1 MADVRVRH
9 DFESERGEW
18 LIVRGTPQF
27 RLFGVGRNPLDGQNV
42 GRRRQ
47 IIHNR
52 VEQGLYALIF
62 ERRACQN
69 GDELQSQRR
78 AAHRSAQL
86 RRLELMFGKIFRE
99 HGVIVLGNV
108 LDDLFA
114 MLFVKLR
121 TDGRGFDCRGDIR
134 ARLLKRRIPELLEGN
149 VFEFRAESF
158 VLPDNGALLDEVDDA
173 DESVFLA
180 EGKLEGNGVGRE
192 ALAHG
197 ANHVVEIGAGT
208 VHLIHKGDAR
218 DAILVGLTPN
228 RFRLRLHTRD
238 RIKNRDGPVEDAKGT
253 FDFNG
258 EIDVAGRVNDIDAI
272 VGAKALPGGRGGG
285 GSDSDAAL
293 ALLLHPIHRG
303 RAFVD
308 AADFVRDAGIEEDAF
323 GRGRLAGVNVR
334 HDPEIAHAFE
344 LELPSHEICFRLP
357 AVMGEGFIRVRHA
370 MHVLFL
376 FYRATLAIGRVHQF
390 VGQLVGHIFA
400 RALTGVQ
407 DDPVNSERLAPEL
420 IHFDRHLIVRAADAP
435 RLHFEQRLHIFDRL
449 LENRQGVAA
458 FGLLRDVF
466 HRLIENR
473 LSGGALAVVHHA
485 GDKLLYQIA
494 AVDRDSDKFPAN
506 NKTLAWHSA
515 ILLLLSGFRPFRAVF
530 RARLLAVLD
539 ASGIERPANYVIAN
553 SRQILHA
560 TAAHEHDRV
569 LLQIVADAGD
579 VRGDFGGIGEAS
591 ARDLAQSRVGLLRRL
606 RIDADA
612 NSALLR
618 AALERGRLR
627 LCPQLLAAMSNQLRK
642 RRHYSPPKVTRISH
656 FPPSVR
662 GSTDG
667 GRTERA
673 G

>member
-1 MADVRVRH
+1 MADIGIGH
-9 DFESERGEW
+9 DFERERGEG
-18 LIVRGTPQF
+18 LIVGGTPQF
-27 RLFGVGRNPLDGQNV
+27 GFIAIGRNSLDGQNV
-42 GRRRQ
+42 GGRRQ
-47 IIHNR
+47 IIDNR
-52 VEQGLYALIF
+52 VEQWLNAFIF
-62 ERRACQN
+62 KRRACQN
-69 GDELQSQRR
+69 GDELQGERR
-78 AAHRSAQL
+78 TAHRSAEF

-134 ARLLKRRIPELLEGN
+134 ARLLKRRIPELLEGH

-238 RIKNRDGPVEDAKGT
+238 RIKNRDGPVEDAKRSL
-253 FDFNG
+253 DFNG

-293 ALLLHPIHRG
+293 APPLHPIHRG

-308 AADFVRDAGIEEDAF
+308 AADLVRDAGIEEDAF
-323 GRGRLAGVNVR
+323 GRGRLTGVNVR
-334 HDPEIAHAFE
+334 HDPEIAHAVE

-357 AVMGEGFIRVRHA
+357 AVMGEGFIRVRHTV
-370 MHVLFL
+370 HVLFL
-376 FYRATLAIGRVHQF
+376 FYRATLAVGCVHQF
-390 VGQLVGHIFA
+390 VGQLIRHVLA
-400 RALTGVQ
+400 RALTRIQ
-407 DDPVNSERLAPEL
+407 DDPVNGERLPPEL
-420 IHFDRHLIVRAADAP
+420 IYFDGHLVVRAAHAP
-435 RLHFEQRLHIFDRL
+435 RLHFEQRLHILDGF
-449 LENRQGVAA
+449 LENCQGVAA
-458 FGLLRDVF
+458 FGLLRDIF

-485 GDKLLYQIA
+485 GNKLLYQIA
-494 AVDRDSDKFPAN
+494 AVDRVSGNFPAN
-506 NKTLAWHSA
+506 NKSLAWHSA

-560 TAAHEHDRV
+560 TAAHEHNRV
-569 LLQIVADAGD
+569 LLQIVANAGD
-579 VRGDFGGIGEAS
+579 VRGDFGGIRKAS
-591 ARDLAQSRVGLLRRL
+591 ARDLAQSRVRLLRRL
-606 RIDADA
+606 RVHADA

-627 LCPQLLAAMSNQLRK
+627 LGPQLLAAMSNQLRK
-642 RRHYSPPKVTRISH
+642 RRHYSPPKRIPNFV
-656 FPPSVR
+656 FPAEHARFSR
-662 GSTDG
+662 
-667 GRTERA
+667 RW
-673 G
+673 